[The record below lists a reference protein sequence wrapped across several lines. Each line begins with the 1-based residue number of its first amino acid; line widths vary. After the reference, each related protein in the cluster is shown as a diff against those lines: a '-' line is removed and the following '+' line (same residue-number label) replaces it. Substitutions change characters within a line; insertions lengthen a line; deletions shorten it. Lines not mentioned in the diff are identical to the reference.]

1 MHAYHLLRFFIL
13 IILIF
18 SFWCLINGFCSVI
31 EADFPLSFFTLITQ
45 KERSVREPH
54 DHRNLCRSY
63 LQDAS
68 LLVATGLVHVD
79 PAQTVTSVFPL
90 WHVQSLYTFTV
101 PSQNETTLPATSCG
115 YSAAAAVKE
124 AADRACHHKQSSSIC
139 QMIYT
144 HTHTGVSSRAHSKAF
159 AHFST
164 YCTKCSVEMF

>member
-1 MHAYHLLRFFIL
+1 MFEQQLLFCYWSRFLFLLHSIPSL
-13 IILIF
+13 R
-18 SFWCLINGFCSVI
+18 
-31 EADFPLSFFTLITQ
+31 

-54 DHRNLCRSY
+54 EHRNLCRSY

-68 LLVATGLVHVD
+68 LLAATGLVRVD
-79 PAQTVTSVFPL
+79 PAQTVASVFPL

-124 AADRACHHKQSSSIC
+124 TADRTCHHRKSSSIC

-144 HTHTGVSSRAHSKAF
+144 HTHTDVSSRAHSKAF
-159 AHFST
+159 SHFST
-164 YCTKCSVEMF
+164 VPDFL